1 MYRILFT
8 IGSFSIYSYGMMIAL
23 AFIAAILFAMK
34 EAKRSGEDP
43 ERILDVSLYVILGA
57 LIGGRLGYVLFN
69 LDYYLANPVK
79 ILYFRQ
85 GGLSFLGGFLVAYFL
100 CWLYARRTRISFW
113 KYSDIAA
120 PSIALGIGIGRIGC
134 FLNGCCFGVVS
145 ENYGIKFPSL
155 HMPPVYLQQLKD
167 GLIASGSSCTLPVI
181 PTQFY
186 SSLYGFLIFFI
197 LLWMK
202 RHKKYDGF
210 LMLSFFILFSISRFT
225 IEFFRFYENNYKVLN
240 LFTIT
245 QAILIGVIL
254 VSLVLMNI
262 LKKKSKTSAE
272 RIVVGSR

>member
-8 IGSFSIYSYGMMIAL
+8 IGSFSIYSYGVMIAS

-34 EAKRSGEDP
+34 EAKKSGEDP
-43 ERILDVSLYVILGA
+43 ERILDISLYVILGA
-57 LIGGRLGYVLFN
+57 LIGGRLGYVLTY
-69 LDYYLANPVK
+69 LDYYVKDPVK

-100 CWLYARRTRISFW
+100 CWLYVKRTKISFW
-113 KYSDIAA
+113 KYADIAA

-155 HMPPVYLQQLKD
+155 HMPPVYLQQLND
-167 GLIASGSSCTLPVI
+167 GLIASGSSCTIPVI
-181 PTQFY
+181 PTQIF

-202 RHKKYDGF
+202 KYKKYDGF
-210 LMLSFFILFSISRFT
+210 LLLSFFVLYSISRFT
-225 IEFFRFYENNYKVLN
+225 VEFFRFYENNYKVFN
-240 LFTIT
+240 LLTISQT
-245 QAILIGVIL
+245 IVLGVIL
-254 VSLVLMNI
+254 VSLVFMNI
-262 LKKKSKTSAE
+262 LKKKSKKS
-272 RIVVGSR
+272 

>member
-8 IGSFSIYSYGMMIAL
+8 IGSFPIYSYGVMIAL
-23 AFIAAILFAMK
+23 AFITAILLAMK
-34 EAKRSGEDP
+34 EAKKSGEDP
-43 ERILDVSLYVILGA
+43 ERILDLSLYVILGA
-57 LIGGRLGYVLFN
+57 LIGGRLGYVLTN
-69 LDYYLANPVK
+69 LDYYMKNLMK

-100 CWLYARRTRISFW
+100 CWLYVKRTKISFW
-113 KYSDIAA
+113 KYADIAA

-134 FLNGCCFGVVS
+134 FLNGCCYGVIS

-155 HMPPVYLQQLKD
+155 PMPPVYLQQLKD

-181 PTQFY
+181 PTQLY

-202 RHKKYDGF
+202 KYKKYDGF

-225 IEFFRFYENNYKVLN
+225 IEFFRFYENNYKVFN
-240 LFTIT
+240 LLTIT
-245 QAILIGVIL
+245 QTILTGVVL
-254 VSLVLMNI
+254 VSLVFMNI
-262 LKKKSKTSAE
+262 LKKESKKA
-272 RIVVGSR
+272 